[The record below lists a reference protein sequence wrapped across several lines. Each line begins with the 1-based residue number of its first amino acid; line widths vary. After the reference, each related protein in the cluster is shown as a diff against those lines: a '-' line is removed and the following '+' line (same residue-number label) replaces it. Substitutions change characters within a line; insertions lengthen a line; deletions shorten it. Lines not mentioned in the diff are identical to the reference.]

1 MASRVQQSQLQQIV
15 SGLSEGV
22 ILIGPDQRI
31 TWANEAALAMHGVTA
46 IEQLGHDVATYRKNY
61 ALSYRN
67 KNRVEEGNAPVDRV
81 VAGEAFHDVVVEVT
95 RTGRDRADWVH
106 SIRSLVLTDESG
118 RPECLV
124 LTITDVTEQYEA
136 EQRFQ
141 SSFHANPAP
150 AAICRLADLRFIK
163 VNRGF
168 LDMTGFVDD
177 DVVGRSVY
185 EVDVLRNAERRDL
198 AVERLNAGR
207 TIPQMEACLD
217 VPADASK
224 WVIVAGQ
231 PIEMPG
237 KVPCMLFT
245 FADLEARRKAEAEL
259 KQSQE
264 QFERSFQLSPV
275 PTVRGRRD
283 GLTITDVNEA
293 FTAMF
298 GYAAEELHDHNAR
311 EVGLWAD
318 PPTRERFERRLK
330 REGSVRGYEG
340 RLRTKDGQEVDGMI
354 SADTVEIGGELWIL
368 LAIQDI
374 TERKR
379 SEVELKKAIEDAM
392 KDASWFSQK
401 ILDKL
406 ASLRTASEAPPGP
419 GGLDDLTA
427 REREIL
433 IRVAQGATDKE
444 IADEFRISRN
454 TVRNHLTALYRKLGV
469 NRRSAVVVFARER
482 GLVDGPHMRR
492 PGPRPAGAR
501 AR

>member
-1 MASRVQQSQLQQIV
+1 MGNRIQQSQLQQIV

-31 TWANEAALAMHGVTA
+31 TWANAAALAMHGVSA
-46 IEQLGHDVATYRKNY
+46 IEQLGHDVASYRANY
-61 ALSYRN
+61 ALTYRN
-67 KNRVEEGNAPVDRV
+67 KNKLGDGNAPVDRV

-95 RTGRDRADWVH
+95 KTGRDRADWVH
-106 SIRSLVLTDESG
+106 SIRSLVLTDDDG
-118 RPECLV
+118 KPECLV

-150 AAICRLADLRFIK
+150 AAICRLSDLRFIK

-168 LDMTGFVDD
+168 LDMTGYVDD

-185 EVDVLRNAERRDL
+185 EVDVLKGAERRDL
-198 AVERLNAGR
+198 AIERLNEGR
-207 TIPQMEACLD
+207 TIPQMEACLE

-245 FADLEARRKAEAEL
+245 FADLEARRKAEADL

-264 QFERSFQLSPV
+264 QFEKSFQLSPV

-298 GYAAEELHDHNAR
+298 GYAAEDLHDHNAR

-318 PPTRERFERRLK
+318 QVARERFERRLK
-330 REGSVRGYEG
+330 RDGTVRGYEG
-340 RLRTKDGQEVDGMI
+340 ILRTKEGHAIDCLI
-354 SADTVEIGGELWIL
+354 SADTAQIGGELWIL
-368 LAIQDI
+368 CTIQDI

-379 SEVELKKAIEDAM
+379 SEIELKKAIEDAM
-392 KDASWFSQK
+392 TDASWFSQK

-406 ASLRTASEAPPGP
+406 ASLRTTSDAPPSP

-433 IRVAQGATDKE
+433 IRVAQGATDAE
-444 IADEFRISRN
+444 IVAEFRISRN

-482 GLVDGPHMRR
+482 GLVDAPHMRK
-492 PGPRPAGAR
+492 PGPRPSAAKLR
-501 AR
+501 

>member
-1 MASRVQQSQLQQIV
+1 MGNRIQQSQLQQIV

-31 TWANEAALAMHGVTA
+31 TWANAAALAMHGVTA
-46 IEQLGHDVATYRKNY
+46 IEQLGHDVASYRANY
-61 ALSYRN
+61 ALAYRN
-67 KNRVEEGNAPVDRV
+67 KNKLEDGNAPVDRV

-95 RTGRDRADWVH
+95 KTGRDRADWVH
-106 SIRSLVLTDESG
+106 SIRSLVLTDDDG
-118 RPECLV
+118 KPECLV

-150 AAICRLADLRFIK
+150 AAICRLSDLRFIK

-168 LDMTGFVDD
+168 LDMTGYVDD

-185 EVDVLRNAERRDL
+185 EVDVLKRAERRDL
-198 AVERLNAGR
+198 AIERLNEGR

-245 FADLEARRKAEAEL
+245 FADLEARRKAEADL

-264 QFERSFQLSPV
+264 QFEKSFQLSPV

-298 GYAAEELHDHNAR
+298 GYGGRGPARPQCPGGRPVGRPGRPRTLRAPAEARRHGAGLRGHLEDQGGARDRLPDLRRHGADRRRPLDPVHHPGHHRAQAVRDRAEEGHRGRHD
-311 EVGLWAD
+311 
-318 PPTRERFERRLK
+318 RRLLVQPK
-330 REGSVRGYEG
+330 DPRQAGLAPDHL
-340 RLRTKDGQEVDGMI
+340 RLAPQPRRPRRPDG
-354 SADTVEIGGELWIL
+354 A
-368 LAIQDI
+368 
-374 TERKR
+374 
-379 SEVELKKAIEDAM
+379 
-392 KDASWFSQK
+392 
-401 ILDKL
+401 
-406 ASLRTASEAPPGP
+406 
-419 GGLDDLTA
+419 
-427 REREIL
+427 
-433 IRVAQGATDKE
+433 
-444 IADEFRISRN
+444 
-454 TVRNHLTALYRKLGV
+454 
-469 NRRSAVVVFARER
+469 RSARS
-482 GLVDGPHMRR
+482 
-492 PGPRPAGAR
+492 
-501 AR
+501 

>member
-1 MASRVQQSQLQQIV
+1 MGNRIQQSQLQQIV

-22 ILIGPDQRI
+22 ILIASDQRI
-31 TWANEAALAMHGVTA
+31 TWANAAALQMHGVTE
-46 IEQLGHDVATYRKNY
+46 IEQLGHDVASYRANY
-61 ALSYRN
+61 ALAYRN
-67 KNRVEEGNAPVDRV
+67 KNKLEDGNAPVDRV

-95 RTGRDRADWVH
+95 KTGRDRADWVH
-106 SIRSLVLTDESG
+106 SIRSLVLTDDDG
-118 RPECLV
+118 KPECLV

-150 AAICRLADLRFIK
+150 AAICRLSDLRFIK
-163 VNRGF
+163 ANRGF
-168 LDMTGFVDD
+168 LDMTGYVDD

-185 EVDVLRNAERRDL
+185 EVDVLKGAERRDL
-198 AVERLNAGR
+198 AIERLNEGR
-207 TIPQMEACLD
+207 TIPQMEACLA

-245 FADLEARRKAEAEL
+245 FADLEARRKAEADL

-264 QFERSFQLSPV
+264 QFEKSFQLSPV

-298 GYAAEELHDHNAR
+298 GYGVDDLHDHNAR

-318 PPTRERFERRLK
+318 QPARERFERRLK
-330 REGSVRGYEG
+330 RDGTVRGYEG
-340 RLRTKDGQEVDGMI
+340 TLRTKEGHEIDCLI
-354 SADTVEIGGELWIL
+354 SADTVQIGGDLWIL
-368 LAIQDI
+368 CTMQDI
-374 TERKR
+374 TDRKR
-379 SEVELKKAIEDAM
+379 SEIELKKAIEDAM
-392 KDASWFSQK
+392 TDASWFSQK

-406 ASLRTASEAPPGP
+406 ASLRTTSEAPPSP
-419 GGLDDLTA
+419 GGLDELTA

-433 IRVAQGATDKE
+433 IRVAQGATDNE
-444 IADEFRISRN
+444 IVEEFRISRN

-482 GLVDGPHMRR
+482 GLVDAPHMRKS
-492 PGPRPAGAR
+492 GPRPPGAKPR
-501 AR
+501 